1 MSEFQDFVRKQF
13 PVQAAR
19 VTPMNIEELAEACG
33 GKIMHDGEKEGNFSR
48 DYIKVRVAFP
58 LNEEQTKARIG
69 DWLVKQGRTFKV
81 YKDKPFRSTFENRD
95 GTPVPGGNQQ
105 KKKKG
110 KPSPSDMPKKKNME
124 ELVRESQTEASV
136 AEQQATFAAEQEKK
150 AQKMERDEVLES
162 AQVANPENQV
172 AEAVEQTPPPAEET
186 PKVIENAKIVSANL
200 VEGPPDPS
208 KGIHPVEIV
217 EPKQEMEAESAE
229 VPADMEPVEK
239 SFFEQKAEVDEIVE
253 QANEQEK
260 KPITLDELNER
271 PGDPRTADDIHREGQ
286 QQG

>member
-33 GKIMHDGEKEGNFSR
+33 GKIMHDGEKENNFSR

-95 GTPVPGGNQQ
+95 GTPVPGGNQNRG
-105 KKKKG
+105 KGKG
-110 KPSPSDMPKKKNME
+110 KPSPANMPKKVEPKPDPAVADVKQE
-124 ELVRESQTEASV
+124 DIPVPETEL
-136 AEQQATFAAEQEKK
+136 
-150 AQKMERDEVLES
+150 
-162 AQVANPENQV
+162 PPP
-172 AEAVEQTPPPAEET
+172 TPPTPDPAPQEA
-186 PKVIENAKIVSANL
+186 PQVIENAEIVSANL

-217 EPKQEMEAESAE
+217 EKSQKMERDETLEGPSESPAEE
-229 VPADMEPVEK
+229 VPEVEK
-239 SFFEQKAEVDEIVE
+239 MLEEVDAAYPEPE
-253 QANEQEK
+253 EEK
-260 KPITLDELNER
+260 KPITLDELNTH

-286 QQG
+286 QG